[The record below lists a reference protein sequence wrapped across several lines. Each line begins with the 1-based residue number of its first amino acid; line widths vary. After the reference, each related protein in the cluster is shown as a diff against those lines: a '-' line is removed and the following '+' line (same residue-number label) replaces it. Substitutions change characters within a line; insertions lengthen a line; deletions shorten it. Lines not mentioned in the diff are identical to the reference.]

1 MVNKKDIVNVI
12 NQKYD
17 ETFDITD
24 IFYNLE
30 PNSGRLRFCGYRN
43 LSKMYTFKEVEFSF
57 KARGSDIIALHK
69 RIKGLYFLT
78 ATKDKDVMHLYATD
92 HSLVNRIKIYGSDF
106 TKIADSYK
114 S

>member
-1 MVNKKDIVNVI
+1 MVKKQDIVDLI
-12 NQKYD
+12 NH
-17 ETFDITD
+17 EMSESFEITD
-24 IFYNLE
+24 IFYNLDVT
-30 PNSGRLRFCGYRN
+30 SGRLRFCGYRN
-43 LSKMYTFKEVEFSF
+43 LSKLYPFKDVEFTF
-57 KARGSDIIALHK
+57 KARGSDVIALHK

-106 TKIADSYK
+106 SKIADSYK